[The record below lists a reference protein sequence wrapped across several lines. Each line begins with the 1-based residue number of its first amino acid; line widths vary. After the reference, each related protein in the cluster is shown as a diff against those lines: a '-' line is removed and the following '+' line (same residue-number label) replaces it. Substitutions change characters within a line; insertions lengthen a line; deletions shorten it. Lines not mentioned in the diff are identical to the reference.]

1 MGTREHIIEILQ
13 KQQVARAEELAK
25 LLKLAPATVRR
36 HLDILQRDNL
46 VAYEVV
52 HRDTGRPHHSYF
64 LTEVSL
70 EMLPR
75 KYHRLSSS
83 LIQEM
88 ASLGSQELD
97 GKDGLQVLALLYHR
111 IGQRLAAR
119 HGERMLGKD
128 LGERVAEVCRIL
140 NEEGFA
146 AEWQTEG
153 DHYALVAHNC
163 PYRLVAEA
171 HKSLCAVDQTF
182 ITGLLGV
189 NVVREASRAGG
200 QECCRYVIGRDER
213 TQKKSSAGTK

>member
-13 KQQVARAEELAK
+13 KQREARAEELAE

-64 LTEVSL
+64 LTEASL

-83 LIQEM
+83 LIQEL
-88 ASLGSQELD
+88 ASLGVQELY
-97 GKDGLQVLALLYHR
+97 GKDGLEVLAHLYQR
-111 IGQRLAAR
+111 MGQRLAAR

-140 NEEGFA
+140 NEEGFS
-146 AEWQTEG
+146 AECRTEG

-171 HKSLCAVDQTF
+171 HQSLCAVDQTF
-182 ITGLLGV
+182 IKGLLGV
-189 NVVREASRAGG
+189 NVMRETSRAGG
-200 QECCRYVIGRDER
+200 QECCSYIINKSEGDP
-213 TQKKSSAGTK
+213 KKGSPRIT

>member
-1 MGTREHIIEILQ
+1 MGTRERIVEILQ
-13 KQQVARAEELAK
+13 KQGEARAEELAK

-36 HLDILQRDNL
+36 HLDILQRDGL

-64 LTEVSL
+64 LTEASL

-83 LIQEM
+83 LIQEL

-97 GKDGLQVLALLYHR
+97 GKDGLEVLAQLYQR
-111 IGQRLAAR
+111 MGQRLAAR

-128 LGERVAEVCRIL
+128 LGERVTEVCRIL
-140 NEEGFA
+140 NEEGFS
-146 AEWQTEG
+146 AECQTEG

-182 ITGLLGV
+182 IKGLLGV
-189 NVVREASRAGG
+189 DVVRATSLATG
-200 QECCRYVIGRDER
+200 QECCRYVISKDER
-213 TQKKSSAGTK
+213 PQKKSSSGAQ